1 MLFRNSYRRSTTAML
16 DARRRNERP
25 KPDRESAIAIDKT
38 RIARA
43 FYCDILH
50 GRQVW
55 DSERPGGLSFIVEGA
70 RIDVSTSAA
79 DESEPVALSVGKPE
93 RLAERCWD
101 AGYSVRVDHDAT
113 GDATV
118 SVLDPFGR
126 RIELVR

>member
-1 MLFRNSYRRSTTAML
+1 MLFRNSYKRRTTVIS

-25 KPDRESAIAIDKT
+25 KSRLESAISIEKN

-43 FYCDILH
+43 FYCDVLH

-55 DSERPGGLSFIVEGA
+55 HSERAGSLSFMVEGA
-70 RIDVSTSAA
+70 RIDMSTSAA
-79 DESEPVALSVGKPE
+79 GDSEPVVLSVGNPE

-101 AGYSVRVDHDAT
+101 AGYSVRVDHDPT
-113 GDATV
+113 GDATM
-118 SVLDPFGR
+118 SVIDPFGR